1 MISNPAKRADACPQ
15 TLDSFLYSKLQ
26 VICVSLRNTFLQF
39 QVELAM
45 SSLYFSFLSA
55 LYSLFYSLTL
65 FDINFSLTLAEN
77 SLLHKSKAV
86 HGEGAMV
93 RVDRKCEA
101 YVGRRFAAALLPRL
115 FGKNPRSHH
124 KGPTSRVRTGNL
136 KHTLL
141 DDAVLFTV
149 AAPECPRDIH
159 FEDDLEGP
167 SHNYKFVP
175 SLMSAQG
182 KGHSRVG
189 EYLQSVKYF
198 RNSGIPF
205 VLRHREWA
213 EGWIQAQGINTAI
226 HVRRAEYAG
235 GVRAPASYYDKALQ
249 TLARRAPGE
258 LLRFIILTDDPDWV
272 RQQPVFQGM
281 PVAQG
286 NSPAHDL
293 ALIAACKHIIL
304 SLGTFG
310 LWGAY
315 MKKSQEVGFV
325 IYWLVSFQISNPDF
339 EAEGTWLPHWI
350 PIAAS

>member
-124 KGPTSRVRTGNL
+124 KCATGRVRTGDQRLPVVCTLIVSVSVYRPSVAIYPNL
-136 KHTLL
+136 AGFAEKR
-141 DDAVLFTV
+141 F
-149 AAPECPRDIH
+149 CPTQT
-159 FEDDLEGP
+159 DL
-167 SHNYKFVP
+167 
-175 SLMSAQG
+175 
-182 KGHSRVG
+182 
-189 EYLQSVKYF
+189 
-198 RNSGIPF
+198 
-205 VLRHREWA
+205 
-213 EGWIQAQGINTAI
+213 
-226 HVRRAEYAG
+226 
-235 GVRAPASYYDKALQ
+235 
-249 TLARRAPGE
+249 
-258 LLRFIILTDDPDWV
+258 
-272 RQQPVFQGM
+272 
-281 PVAQG
+281 
-286 NSPAHDL
+286 
-293 ALIAACKHIIL
+293 
-304 SLGTFG
+304 
-310 LWGAY
+310 
-315 MKKSQEVGFV
+315 
-325 IYWLVSFQISNPDF
+325 
-339 EAEGTWLPHWI
+339 
-350 PIAAS
+350 